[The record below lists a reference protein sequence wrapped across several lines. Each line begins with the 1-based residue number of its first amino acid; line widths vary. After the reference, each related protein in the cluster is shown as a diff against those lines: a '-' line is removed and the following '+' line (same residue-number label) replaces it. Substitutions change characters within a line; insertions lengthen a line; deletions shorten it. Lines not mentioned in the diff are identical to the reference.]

1 MVFMI
6 FSFYIKNMIIRNWMK
21 CYTMEE
27 ALDIAYKQTV
37 EDADEF
43 VKALFWET
51 KNI

>member
-1 MVFMI
+1 
-6 FSFYIKNMIIRNWMK
+6 MIIRNWEK

-43 VKALFWET
+43 IKLLMERQGNKNT
-51 KNI
+51 KLEQEQYV